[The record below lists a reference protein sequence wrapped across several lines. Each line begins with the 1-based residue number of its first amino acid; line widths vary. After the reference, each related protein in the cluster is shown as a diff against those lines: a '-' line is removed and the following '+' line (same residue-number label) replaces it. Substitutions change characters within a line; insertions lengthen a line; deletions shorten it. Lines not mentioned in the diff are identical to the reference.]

1 MISHKLKAMLKEEQ
15 HEDIIFL
22 AQTTFYI
29 YRNEKDRQDDMPFL
43 CTSSEVEFERV
54 KNSIKSGERKLRKE

>member
-1 MISHKLKAMLKEEQ
+1 MLKTET

-29 YRNEKDRQDDMPFL
+29 YRNEKDQKEGNPAFL

-54 KNSIKSGERKLRKE
+54 KNAIKSGELKLRKESPWTE